1 MKMELLGEET
11 EKIDQKGGLE
21 SWEIEIDRN
30 EDPETNSQYR
40 I

>member
-11 EKIDQKGGLE
+11 EKGDQKGGLE
-21 SWEIEIDRN
+21 GWEIEIDRN
-30 EDPETNSQYR
+30 EDPETNSQDR